1 MCLGPAS
8 WAREGR
14 ASSPGAGPAP
24 APLAHANQPG
34 SASGRAARWAPPRSL
49 PGGPQ
54 PPPAAPEALESP
66 ARGSPLPAPLPGPP
80 SLSTATPST
89 TRPSPPPAAPVG
101 KAGSPLGEWL
111 ARARTGPWGSGGI
124 LSGLQVRGTAPRV
137 ALEGL
142 QGPIWT
148 GLCLPAGLGER
159 GA

>member
-80 SLSTATPST
+80 SLSTTTPST

-101 KAGSPLGEWL
+101 KAGPPLGEWL
-111 ARARTGPWGSGGI
+111 ARARTGPWGSRGI
-124 LSGLQVRGTAPRV
+124 LSGLQVREQPR
-137 ALEGL
+137 GL
-142 QGPIWT
+142 PWKVSRGPSGPGWVF
-148 GLCLPAGLGER
+148 LQA
-159 GA
+159 